1 MNNLNHA
8 AVKYQTVESLYQLIT
23 YHNVLANE
31 FLIYPSVA
39 RPQPCGPSLYS
50 GGTPNTYQHQTCPK
64 RIQIPSNQPNTS
76 CTVGLSSTE
85 KKKKSE
91 MIEISTL
98 TIENPMKNLPNQ

>member
-1 MNNLNHA
+1 MNNLNHT
-8 AVKYQTVESLYQLIT
+8 AVKYQTVESLYQSIT

-31 FLIYPSVA
+31 FLIYPGVA

-50 GGTPNTYQHQTCPK
+50 GGTLDTYQHQTCPK

-85 KKKKSE
+85 KNRK
-91 MIEISTL
+91 
-98 TIENPMKNLPNQ
+98 MKGLKFQS